1 MPGTLQL
8 TTAQIGDTQ
17 FFSLRN
23 VSQSFYTQHVVTRAE
38 YDLKIGVIII
48 NLKAMS
54 ALFSMV
60 YFIMFTVCLSKK
72 DRETLSE
79 KNVISYNL

>member
-8 TTAQIGDTQ
+8 TAAQIRDTQ

-60 YFIMFTVCLSKK
+60 FLIIFTLCLSNK
-72 DRETLSE
+72 DRKTLY
-79 KNVISYNL
+79 ISYNLQ